1 MEPDPLVNFTF
12 VLKNISLAPE
22 DFNMTGVLLLMPITL
37 RSVDGTLSAS
47 QLTVSPFPLEFKNVF
62 YSDDVNI
69 SVTCFATN
77 SIGEDNATTHI
88 TVCGTT
94 KLYP

>member
-12 VLKNISLAPE
+12 VLKSISLAPE

-37 RSVDGTLSAS
+37 PSVDGTFNVS
-47 QLTVSPFPLEFKNVF
+47 QVSPFPLEFKNVF

-77 SIGEDNATTHI
+77 TIGKDNATTYI